1 MTTLRPKQSAFLFF
15 SILLIA
21 VNLRAALASVGP
33 LIDRIQAS
41 THLSSSALGL
51 LTTLPLI
58 AFGTISLLAPVFT
71 KRYGLGRVLFA
82 AMILLTV
89 GILLRSVQ
97 AIPLLYLGTLLVG
110 IAIAFGN
117 VLLPTLT
124 KRNFA
129 RHSGLVTSLYS
140 STMAI
145 GATIAAGVSVPLANT
160 LKGGWPASLRFW
172 AIFSALAAVVWIPQL
187 WRLKKVPTN
196 RSVWQQFRK
205 MAGKSLAWK
214 VSLFMG
220 LQSFGFYVMLAWLP
234 AILINRGYSIQSA
247 GWLLSLSQATGIFG
261 SLIVPYVAG
270 KQTDQRRLVWVLI
283 TLEVL
288 SLMGLLY
295 APLQLEWLWVG
306 INGFVLGGTFGLSLL
321 FIVLKSD
328 STDTATELSG
338 MAQAIGYGVAATGPL
353 AVGAVYDLTAHWNTA
368 LYILLGVCMMKL
380 MAGLT
385 TAKPHIP

>member
-1 MTTLRPKQSAFLFF
+1 MSSVQKKQTTFLFF

-33 LIDRIQAS
+33 LIDRIQAA
-41 THLSSSALGL
+41 TNLSSSALGL

-58 AFGTISLLAPVFT
+58 AFGLISLLAPIFT

-82 AMILLTV
+82 AMVLLTV
-89 GILLRSVQ
+89 GILLRSVS
-97 AIPLLYLGTLLVG
+97 AVPMLYFGTLLVG

-140 STMAI
+140 SAMAI
-145 GATIAAGVSVPLANT
+145 GATIAAGLSVPLANT
-160 LKGGWPASLRFW
+160 FKGGWPASLRFW
-172 AIFSALAAVVWIPQL
+172 ALFSAIAALVWMPQL
-187 WRLKKVPTN
+187 WRLKKVPSN
-196 RSVWQQFRK
+196 RSVLQQFKK

-234 AILINRGYSIQSA
+234 AILISRGYSIQSA
-247 GWLLSLSQATGIFG
+247 GWLLSLSQATGILG
-261 SLIVPYVAG
+261 SLMVPYLAG
-270 KQTDQRRLVWVLI
+270 KQSDQRQMVWALI
-283 TLEVL
+283 VLEVL
-288 SLMGLLY
+288 SLLGLLY
-295 APLQLEWLWVG
+295 APLQIEWLWVG

-321 FIVLKSD
+321 FIVLKSN
-328 STDTATELSG
+328 STDAATELSG

-353 AVGAVYDLTAHWNTA
+353 VVGAMYDLTAHWNTA
-368 LYILLGVCMMKL
+368 LFILLGVCLLKL
-380 MAGLT
+380 TAGLA
-385 TAKPHIP
+385 TAKPQQL